1 MAVTCNQQP
10 ETYTPGY
17 SPQIFTAES
26 TQSGQPNFSYTV
38 LCTDLLSGDTQY
50 YDVPVRPDGDM
61 VFDAKPFAETFL
73 THYIP
78 LNTYGWQEADGVR
91 KIRVNIGETYGA
103 VPAYASGTNIDYI
116 VWNGI
121 VDWKEYPVYD
131 KDLYVYDSDIDNNV
145 YLNTNTEEDTYSG
158 RSNYLYALTSKIND
172 IYNIQIKTYS
182 NAGVLLGTS
191 TIANPNVGSSAYN
204 VKYLCIDIGH
214 KGLSNIDVGLVGG
227 DYPIITDQVAYY
239 VVSDIYDDGV
249 DFIITDLKTI
259 TVKCEPRYDVYTVHY
274 LKKNGAFQTLNFS
287 KLSENVLTTSKVNY
301 SKLPF
306 TYVAQQYTYSTSSN
320 VQRSL
325 STDTKQTIKL
335 NTDWLTEDEVDYHK
349 DLIDSP
355 VIYFDFGDPEG
366 YLQVILNTNSVRLNK
381 RYNDRL
387 FSFTMDFEYAHSNT
401 RQGS

>member
-10 ETYTPGY
+10 ATYTPGY

-26 TQSGQPNFSYTV
+26 TQSAQPNFSYTI

-50 YDVPVRPDGDM
+50 YDVPARPDGDM
-61 VFDAKPFAETFL
+61 VFDAKPFAESLL

-91 KIRVNIGETYGA
+91 KIRVNIGETYGTT
-103 VPAYASGTNIDYI
+103 PAYASGSDIDYI

-121 VDWKEYPVYD
+121 VDWKEYPNYD
-131 KDLYVYDSDIDNNV
+131 QNVYVYDSDIDNNV

-172 IYNIQIKTYS
+172 IYSIQIKTYS
-182 NAGVLLGTS
+182 QAGVLLGTS

-214 KGLSNIDVGLVGG
+214 KGLSEMASGLVGG
-227 DYPIITDQVAYY
+227 DYPIITDNVAYY
-239 VVSDIYDDGV
+239 TIDDIYDDGSGFV
-249 DFIITDLKTI
+249 ITPLKTI
-259 TVKCEPRYDVYTVHY
+259 TIKCEPKYDVYTVQY
-274 LKKNGAFQTLNFS
+274 LKKNGAFQTLNFA
-287 KLSENVLTTSKVNY
+287 KLSENVLSTSRVNY

-306 TYVAQQYTYSTSSN
+306 TYTAQQYAYLSSAR
-320 VQRSL
+320 VQFTL
-325 STDTKQTIKL
+325 NTDTKQTIKL

-355 VIYFDFGDPEG
+355 VIYFDFGTTDG
-366 YLQVILNTNSVRLNK
+366 YLQVMLNTNSVKLNK
-381 RYNDRL
+381 RYNDKL
-387 FSFTMDFEYAHSNT
+387 FNFTMDFEYAHSNT
-401 RQGS
+401 RQSS